1 MRLTVGTQTHSDA
14 IRRNQTQSDV
24 IRVRLTVGGLAR
36 ESRVRSTPQTALSAS
51 TSCSVLQL
59 VWAHSVP
66 DEGGNQ
72 RSLEAM
78 RGH

>member
-1 MRLTVGTQTHSDA
+1 MAWR
-14 IRRNQTQSDV
+14 V
-24 IRVRLTVGGLAR
+24 IKGSSRQFEAVRGNSRLTVGGLAR
-36 ESRVRSTPQTALSAS
+36 ERRVRSTPQTALSAS

-72 RSLEAM
+72 KSSEAI